1 MPNAA
6 LGLAVRFA
14 SMICCATLRISTTPI
29 INTRLVVLIILVI
42 RLMDSGINLLNV
54 CGTTI
59 YR

>member
-6 LGLAVRFA
+6 LGLAVLFA
-14 SMICCATLRISTTPI
+14 SITCCATFRISTTPI
-29 INTRLVVLIILVI
+29 ISTRLVVLIILVI
-42 RLMDSGINLLNV
+42 RLIDSGINLLNV